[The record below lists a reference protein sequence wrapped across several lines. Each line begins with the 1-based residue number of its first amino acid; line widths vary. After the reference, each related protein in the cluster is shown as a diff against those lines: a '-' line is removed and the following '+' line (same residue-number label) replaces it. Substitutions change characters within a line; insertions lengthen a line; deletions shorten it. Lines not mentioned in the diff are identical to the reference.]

1 MTGRLAAVL
10 CALAVAMLA
19 TGCGGGDGNASAGN
33 PSPGATTGN
42 RETATPTPSNDV
54 DPGDGGGTPVVV
66 DGPASKYAIS
76 QDDLG
81 RGYITDI
88 EQTFVLDAA
97 TYGQTSVFQDEGD
110 GEAMLHSWGYRSG
123 YETHYEPEGRLTTVL
138 NGGYYLWVETHLFES
153 DEGAKKAF
161 EFFNSKLA
169 TTSQP
174 VNADRVGDE
183 SSAWRLIHGKVPNST
198 VDAVFH
204 RVVVRRGNLV
214 AIIATWGAEPFMR
227 IDHALG
233 WAAIVDE
240 KALGDRPAIEP
251 TPTSNYNPSQ

>member
-10 CALAVAMLA
+10 CALAVVMLA
-19 TGCGGGDGNASAGN
+19 AACGGDGDASAGD
-33 PSPGATTGN
+33 PSPDGQDQA
-42 RETATPTPSNDV
+42 TATPTSSSTA
-54 DPGDGGGTPVVV
+54 DPGNGHSEPVVV
-66 DGPASKYAIS
+66 EGPASKYAVS

-97 TYGQTSVFQDEGD
+97 TYGQTSAFKDEGD
-110 GEAMLHSWGYRSG
+110 GEALLRSWGYISG
-123 YETHYEPEGRLTTVL
+123 YETHYEPEGRLTAVL
-138 NGGYYLWVETHLFES
+138 NGAYYLWVETHLFETE
-153 DEGAKKAF
+153 EGAKKAF

-183 SSAWRLIHGKVPNST
+183 SSAWRLIYDKVPNST
-198 VDAVFH
+198 VDAAFH

-214 AIIATWGAEPFMR
+214 AIVATWGAEPFMR
-227 IDHALG
+227 ADHAIG
-233 WAAIVDE
+233 WAKVIDE
-240 KALGDRPAIEP
+240 KALGTRQAIEP
-251 TPTSNYNPSQ
+251 TPTSNYNPNQ